1 MRTHAHDTNPNR
13 ITLNGLQGLGHA
25 EAPPI
30 DKGLRQHLPPIVA
43 LLDARKTPQQPLACV
58 LPRQGPLDTGSQ
70 GMDRFIENELQVL
83 QSALTS

>member
-1 MRTHAHDTNPNR
+1 MYLGTVKLG
-13 ITLNGLQGLGHA
+13 LNGLQGLGHA

-30 DKGLRQHLPPIVA
+30 DEGIRQQLPPIVA
-43 LLDARKTPQQPLACV
+43 LLDARKTPQQPLAFV

-83 QSALTS
+83 QSALPS